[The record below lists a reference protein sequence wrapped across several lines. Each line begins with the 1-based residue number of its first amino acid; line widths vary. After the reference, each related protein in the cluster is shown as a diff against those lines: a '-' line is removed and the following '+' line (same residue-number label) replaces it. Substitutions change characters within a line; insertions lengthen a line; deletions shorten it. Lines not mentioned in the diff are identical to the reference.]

1 MKYKQEE
8 KETQRNFVSRIVNTE
23 NRPMT
28 VDEVYDLIHK
38 RNRNTKLNIHASLS
52 DAVKNGSLS
61 KTMII
66 NDDMKG
72 RVHYHPIT
80 QQPMGEDIPIPAYQ
94 YRHKKNAI
102 TDFDAMWFSKD
113 DAFHR
118 LADSLE
124 EEDKKRD
131 AVVSTIQHHFT
142 AEQLLDTLNNS
153 NPDLHDDVIVA
164 IYNALG
170 KPVLNPMSHDFTKAQ
185 PRKTEWLSWAFVD
198 GNLVVKE

>member
-1 MKYKQEE
+1 MKYKQQE

-23 NRPMT
+23 DRPMT
-28 VDEVYDLIHK
+28 VNEVYDLIQK

-52 DAVKNGSLS
+52 DAVKHGSLS
-61 KTMII
+61 KTMIE
-66 NDDMKG
+66 DTEGKR

-94 YRHKKNAI
+94 HRHKMNAI
-102 TDFDAMWFSKD
+102 KDFGEWKHDKWD
-113 DAFHR
+113 DDEWDDDEYHEPNLR
-118 LADSLE
+118 V
-124 EEDKKRD
+124 

-142 AEQLLDTLNNS
+142 AEQLLDTLNNL

-164 IYNALG
+164 IFDALG
-170 KPVLNPMSHDFTKAQ
+170 KNKYSPLHHDFNKPQ
-185 PRKTEWLSWAFVD
+185 PRKTAFMSWAFVG